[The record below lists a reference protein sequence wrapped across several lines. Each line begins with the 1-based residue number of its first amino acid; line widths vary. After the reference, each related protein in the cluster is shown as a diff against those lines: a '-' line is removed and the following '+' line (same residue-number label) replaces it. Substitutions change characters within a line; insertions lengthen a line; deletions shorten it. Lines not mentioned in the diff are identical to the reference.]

1 MHNILIIEDELE
13 MADYLKAG
21 LSEVGYAPTH
31 IADGQDGLNAALSG
45 NWDLSIVDRM
55 LPGHFE
61 GLSIVT
67 RIREKGLTTPVL
79 ALSAMASLGEKVRG
93 LRDGCDDYLTKPFAM
108 PELLARVDA
117 LIRRASASEN
127 AQILKL
133 ADLTLDLRTRE
144 AQRNGQSIALQ
155 PREFRLLMYLFNNQ
169 DKIVTRSMLL
179 SAVWDINFDPG
190 TNVIDVQISRLRNKL
205 DRGFDPPLLH
215 TVRGAGYR
223 FSIDG

>member
-1 MHNILIIEDELE
+1 M
-13 MADYLKAG
+13 
-21 LSEVGYAPTH
+21 
-31 IADGQDGLNAALSG
+31 
-45 NWDLSIVDRM
+45 
-55 LPGHFE
+55 
-61 GLSIVT
+61 
-67 RIREKGLTTPVL
+67 
-79 ALSAMASLGEKVRG
+79 
-93 LRDGCDDYLTKPFAM
+93 
-108 PELLARVDA
+108 
-117 LIRRASASEN
+117 
-127 AQILKL
+127 